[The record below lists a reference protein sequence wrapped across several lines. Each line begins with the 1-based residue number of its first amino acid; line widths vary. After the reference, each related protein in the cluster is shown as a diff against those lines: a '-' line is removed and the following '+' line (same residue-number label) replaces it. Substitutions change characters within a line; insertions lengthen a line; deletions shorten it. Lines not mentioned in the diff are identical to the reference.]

1 MKDSLYHEILTNFFN
16 HIYIYAMI
24 YDAMIYESRE
34 IPRFEINNQIG
45 REVSFS
51 SKLKNLKIVQ
61 MKLANFL

>member
-1 MKDSLYHEILTNFFN
+1 
-16 HIYIYAMI
+16 MI
-24 YDAMIYESRE
+24 YDTNESRE
-34 IPRFEINNQIG
+34 IPRFEINNQID